1 MLQAAEE
8 AKRSGKSVPELL
20 ASQFHS
26 QYPHISHASRYDD
39 TVQGIASLTQSF
51 TRVRQLD
58 GSPLHLKWV
67 WSPMIRNKQGTLAV
81 ACRKTNL
88 SGHYLDFA
96 CSSCTGCAPNF
107 PAELQKRGLTED
119 LLKAALLQCSQARE
133 LPVDVRWLLKETSNV
148 GSYMEMHNFLRK

>member
-1 MLQAAEE
+1 MLQAAEGE

-26 QYPHISHASRYDD
+26 QYPHIGRASRYYD
-39 TVQGIASLTQSF
+39 TVQGIAAPTQSF

-58 GSPLHLKWV
+58 GSLLHLKRM
-67 WSPMIRNKQGTLAV
+67 WSPRIRNIQGTLAV

-96 CSSCTGCAPNF
+96 LSAQDVHPTF
-107 PAELQKRGLTED
+107 LQ
-119 LLKAALLQCSQARE
+119 
-133 LPVDVRWLLKETSNV
+133 
-148 GSYMEMHNFLRK
+148 SYKSVV